1 MPRKKSKPKKRFKTM
16 SSTTQSTPTTM
27 SGAKDKIKNTSS
39 KPEPI
44 TSTPIATSSIKPH
57 HEQKRKREAL
67 SSDSSADSFVLDL
80 DSEQIKVKIQRIIE
94 ESVNVATEAAIQAAK
109 KTIQTGLESIFSH
122 RIDILES
129 RIFDLEKNY
138 DKQLEW
144 NSKLSKDLVEL
155 LNDNKAKTLK
165 ISTLH
170 SELNMVHKD
179 LKQHR
184 FQINETAQYTR
195 KNTVRIFGIVQ
206 TEEKE
211 NTHDVVQKLLKEKL
225 SLDNIDIEIAH
236 RIGPVKDSDENV
248 NTRRP
253 IICKMLRRTDKIKV
267 IASRRKLKGQKV
279 SISDELTKLNF
290 ELLKSLQEHEL
301 IDQAWS
307 YNGKIFA
314 KHKNNDIKR
323 IIDIA
328 DVSRV
333 FSNRT
338 KLDEIE
344 FVLCNELQYDVICI
358 SETWLKPDI
367 SFEDI
372 KIDNYNTYRRD
383 RADGFGYGGVAIY
396 VSDRLYS
403 MRRQELE
410 IQGLEF
416 LCIEV
421 KTKDKSILVSVCYR
435 PPNVTANERKKFTDS
450 FTAVIEN
457 MKSHSPD
464 VCLILGDFN
473 DRCVSWFDSHS
484 HSELGLTLF
493 NLAHRYGLSQLIDE
507 PTRYTDSNATLLDLI
522 FTDNERCVSDF
533 GVSPPLL
540 NLDHCIIF
548 CKLSLKVSKS
558 RAFQRRVWD
567 YKSADFNSLNTAL
580 LNAPFDSAY
589 EIFDDV
595 NDIASYTSDLITS
608 ACSEFIPNKIVT
620 IRHRDKPWMSNEVRR
635 AIRKRDRCFKK
646 YQRTRRDEDKLYHIV
661 ARREV
666 NRLKRDAKQ
675 RYEINIIRSF
685 SRENLNPRKFWSL
698 SKSVLGYNSD
708 RTIPPLKDNMNLIS
722 DDLEKAELLNC
733 YFSAQMHLGQHENDL
748 PALPPLSFLT
758 VERLQEIVAVE
769 EDVLKYLRQSNPHK
783 SCGPDGISNHI
794 LKYCAHSLYKP
805 LTKLFNF
812 SLHSGVYPS
821 LWKVSNVCPVYKNKG
836 DKNIMSNYR
845 PIALLS
851 SVSKILE
858 KVIYKAI
865 YEFCEFND
873 LLISEN
879 SGFKKNDSTVNQL
892 ITITHEIYKSLD
904 SGKDVCTIFLDVSKA
919 FDKKKQIPHYPP
931 LILNNVNIKRVTCH
945 KHLGLILNDK
955 LSWTDHIAD
964 ICKKCHNKLN
974 TILRMRH
981 ILPRLCIEKLYK
993 TFVRSLLDYADV
1005 IYDNC
1010 TSADS
1015 ANIEHVQR
1023 RACIISTGAIRV
1035 TKHVTLLKEVGLEL
1049 LKTRRQVH
1057 RLTYLYKIKNHLVPD
1072 YLCNFHPLF
1081 HHNTENYNL
1090 RRHANLIPIR
1100 SRTVAYYNSFL
1111 LATIRDWNSLSAEL
1125 ITATSLASFKRLLKK
1140 NLNLCSKKIY
1150 SRGHGYEKKI
1160 HTRLRLGLSALNDHL
1175 YKYNLTL
1182 NRFCDFCP
1190 GNCIEN
1196 TEHYL
1201 IHCAR
1206 YTNYRITLLL
1216 GIKNLLCPDINIA
1229 MLRDLCPNYLSKILI
1244 EGSDDLSDDTNLEMF
1259 ECVFR
1264 FIKSSNRFSR

>member
-1 MPRKKSKPKKRFKTM
+1 M

-179 LKQHR
+179 LKQHL

-267 IASRRKLKGQKV
+267 VASRRKLKGQKV

-307 YNGKIFA
+307 YNVTSGTIHPNPGPSGDLSVCHLNARSLYSFDTVLK
-314 KHKNNDIKR
+314 
-323 IIDIA
+323 
-328 DVSRV
+328 
-333 FSNRT
+333 SNRT

-522 FTDNERCVSDF
+522 FTDNERCVYRTSELAHPYLISTIALF
-533 GVSPPLL
+533 S
-540 NLDHCIIF
+540 
-548 CKLSLKVSKS
+548 
-558 RAFQRRVWD
+558 RRVWD

-769 EDVLKYLRQSNPHK
+769 EDVLKYLRQS
-783 SCGPDGISNHI
+783 
-794 LKYCAHSLYKP
+794 KP
-805 LTKLFNF
+805 
-812 SLHSGVYPS
+812 P
-821 LWKVSNVCPVYKNKG
+821 
-836 DKNIMSNYR
+836 
-845 PIALLS
+845 
-851 SVSKILE
+851 
-858 KVIYKAI
+858 
-865 YEFCEFND
+865 
-873 LLISEN
+873 
-879 SGFKKNDSTVNQL
+879 
-892 ITITHEIYKSLD
+892 
-904 SGKDVCTIFLDVSKA
+904 
-919 FDKKKQIPHYPP
+919 
-931 LILNNVNIKRVTCH
+931 
-945 KHLGLILNDK
+945 
-955 LSWTDHIAD
+955 
-964 ICKKCHNKLN
+964 
-974 TILRMRH
+974 
-981 ILPRLCIEKLYK
+981 
-993 TFVRSLLDYADV
+993 
-1005 IYDNC
+1005 
-1010 TSADS
+1010 
-1015 ANIEHVQR
+1015 
-1023 RACIISTGAIRV
+1023 
-1035 TKHVTLLKEVGLEL
+1035 
-1049 LKTRRQVH
+1049 
-1057 RLTYLYKIKNHLVPD
+1057 
-1072 YLCNFHPLF
+1072 
-1081 HHNTENYNL
+1081 
-1090 RRHANLIPIR
+1090 
-1100 SRTVAYYNSFL
+1100 
-1111 LATIRDWNSLSAEL
+1111 
-1125 ITATSLASFKRLLKK
+1125 
-1140 NLNLCSKKIY
+1140 
-1150 SRGHGYEKKI
+1150 
-1160 HTRLRLGLSALNDHL
+1160 
-1175 YKYNLTL
+1175 
-1182 NRFCDFCP
+1182 
-1190 GNCIEN
+1190 
-1196 TEHYL
+1196 
-1201 IHCAR
+1201 
-1206 YTNYRITLLL
+1206 
-1216 GIKNLLCPDINIA
+1216 
-1229 MLRDLCPNYLSKILI
+1229 
-1244 EGSDDLSDDTNLEMF
+1244 
-1259 ECVFR
+1259 
-1264 FIKSSNRFSR
+1264 

>member
-170 SELNMVHKD
+170 SELNIIQKEIKH
-179 LKQHR
+179 Q
-184 FQINETAQYTR
+184 
-195 KNTVRIFGIVQ
+195 
-206 TEEKE
+206 EKE

-435 PPNVTANERKKFTDS
+435 PPNVTANE
-450 FTAVIEN
+450 
-457 MKSHSPD
+457 
-464 VCLILGDFN
+464 
-473 DRCVSWFDSHS
+473 DRIS
-484 HSELGLTLF
+484 
-493 NLAHRYGLSQLIDE
+493 
-507 PTRYTDSNATLLDLI
+507 
-522 FTDNERCVSDF
+522 
-533 GVSPPLL
+533 
-540 NLDHCIIF
+540 
-548 CKLSLKVSKS
+548 
-558 RAFQRRVWD
+558 
-567 YKSADFNSLNTAL
+567 
-580 LNAPFDSAY
+580 
-589 EIFDDV
+589 
-595 NDIASYTSDLITS
+595 
-608 ACSEFIPNKIVT
+608 CS
-620 IRHRDKPWMSNEVRR
+620 
-635 AIRKRDRCFKK
+635 C
-646 YQRTRRDEDKLYHIV
+646 
-661 ARREV
+661 
-666 NRLKRDAKQ
+666 
-675 RYEINIIRSF
+675 
-685 SRENLNPRKFWSL
+685 
-698 SKSVLGYNSD
+698 
-708 RTIPPLKDNMNLIS
+708 
-722 DDLEKAELLNC
+722 
-733 YFSAQMHLGQHENDL
+733 
-748 PALPPLSFLT
+748 
-758 VERLQEIVAVE
+758 
-769 EDVLKYLRQSNPHK
+769 
-783 SCGPDGISNHI
+783 
-794 LKYCAHSLYKP
+794 
-805 LTKLFNF
+805 
-812 SLHSGVYPS
+812 
-821 LWKVSNVCPVYKNKG
+821 
-836 DKNIMSNYR
+836 
-845 PIALLS
+845 
-851 SVSKILE
+851 
-858 KVIYKAI
+858 
-865 YEFCEFND
+865 
-873 LLISEN
+873 
-879 SGFKKNDSTVNQL
+879 
-892 ITITHEIYKSLD
+892 
-904 SGKDVCTIFLDVSKA
+904 
-919 FDKKKQIPHYPP
+919 
-931 LILNNVNIKRVTCH
+931 
-945 KHLGLILNDK
+945 
-955 LSWTDHIAD
+955 
-964 ICKKCHNKLN
+964 
-974 TILRMRH
+974 
-981 ILPRLCIEKLYK
+981 
-993 TFVRSLLDYADV
+993 
-1005 IYDNC
+1005 
-1010 TSADS
+1010 
-1015 ANIEHVQR
+1015 
-1023 RACIISTGAIRV
+1023 
-1035 TKHVTLLKEVGLEL
+1035 
-1049 LKTRRQVH
+1049 
-1057 RLTYLYKIKNHLVPD
+1057 
-1072 YLCNFHPLF
+1072 
-1081 HHNTENYNL
+1081 
-1090 RRHANLIPIR
+1090 
-1100 SRTVAYYNSFL
+1100 
-1111 LATIRDWNSLSAEL
+1111 
-1125 ITATSLASFKRLLKK
+1125 
-1140 NLNLCSKKIY
+1140 
-1150 SRGHGYEKKI
+1150 
-1160 HTRLRLGLSALNDHL
+1160 
-1175 YKYNLTL
+1175 
-1182 NRFCDFCP
+1182 
-1190 GNCIEN
+1190 
-1196 TEHYL
+1196 
-1201 IHCAR
+1201 
-1206 YTNYRITLLL
+1206 
-1216 GIKNLLCPDINIA
+1216 
-1229 MLRDLCPNYLSKILI
+1229 
-1244 EGSDDLSDDTNLEMF
+1244 
-1259 ECVFR
+1259 
-1264 FIKSSNRFSR
+1264 

>member
-1 MPRKKSKPKKRFKTM
+1 MIGVDQYRACIGRFH
-16 SSTTQSTPTTM
+16 
-27 SGAKDKIKNTSS
+27 NTIVS
-39 KPEPI
+39 
-44 TSTPIATSSIKPH
+44 
-57 HEQKRKREAL
+57 
-67 SSDSSADSFVLDL
+67 
-80 DSEQIKVKIQRIIE
+80 
-94 ESVNVATEAAIQAAK
+94 
-109 KTIQTGLESIFSH
+109 
-122 RIDILES
+122 
-129 RIFDLEKNY
+129 
-138 DKQLEW
+138 KQLRI
-144 NSKLSKDLVEL
+144 NSSHF
-155 LNDNKAKTLK
+155 LN
-165 ISTLH
+165 STLSH
-170 SELNMVHKD
+170 SRYVYVFCSVITVLSFSVSLHKLAMMIFLLLVTSGTIHPNPGPSGDLSVCHLNARSLYSFDTV
-179 LKQHR
+179 LK
-184 FQINETAQYTR
+184 
-195 KNTVRIFGIVQ
+195 
-206 TEEKE
+206 
-211 NTHDVVQKLLKEKL
+211 
-225 SLDNIDIEIAH
+225 
-236 RIGPVKDSDENV
+236 
-248 NTRRP
+248 
-253 IICKMLRRTDKIKV
+253 
-267 IASRRKLKGQKV
+267 
-279 SISDELTKLNF
+279 
-290 ELLKSLQEHEL
+290 
-301 IDQAWS
+301 
-307 YNGKIFA
+307 
-314 KHKNNDIKR
+314 
-323 IIDIA
+323 
-328 DVSRV
+328 
-333 FSNRT
+333 SNRT

-919 FDKKKQIPHYPP
+919 FDKVWHKGLIFKLKQFGICGSLLSLVENYLSGRTQRVVINGQTSSSQNTYAGVPQGSILGPLLFLIYVNDIKDGIVSNIKLFADDTSLVKQIDDISDCFQTLNSDLVTLNTWAQQWCVTFNAEKTEYLIISKKKQIPHYPP

-1244 EGSDDLSDDTNLEMF
+1244 EGSDDLSDDTNLELF

>member
-1 MPRKKSKPKKRFKTM
+1 MMIFLLLVT
-16 SSTTQSTPTTM
+16 
-27 SGAKDKIKNTSS
+27 SGTIHPNPGPSGD
-39 KPEPI
+39 
-44 TSTPIATSSIKPH
+44 
-57 HEQKRKREAL
+57 L
-67 SSDSSADSFVLDL
+67 SVCHLNARSLYSFDTVL
-80 DSEQIKVKIQRIIE
+80 K
-94 ESVNVATEAAIQAAK
+94 
-109 KTIQTGLESIFSH
+109 
-122 RIDILES
+122 
-129 RIFDLEKNY
+129 
-138 DKQLEW
+138 
-144 NSKLSKDLVEL
+144 
-155 LNDNKAKTLK
+155 
-165 ISTLH
+165 
-170 SELNMVHKD
+170 
-179 LKQHR
+179 
-184 FQINETAQYTR
+184 
-195 KNTVRIFGIVQ
+195 
-206 TEEKE
+206 
-211 NTHDVVQKLLKEKL
+211 
-225 SLDNIDIEIAH
+225 
-236 RIGPVKDSDENV
+236 
-248 NTRRP
+248 
-253 IICKMLRRTDKIKV
+253 
-267 IASRRKLKGQKV
+267 
-279 SISDELTKLNF
+279 
-290 ELLKSLQEHEL
+290 
-301 IDQAWS
+301 
-307 YNGKIFA
+307 
-314 KHKNNDIKR
+314 
-323 IIDIA
+323 
-328 DVSRV
+328 
-333 FSNRT
+333 SNRT

-783 SCGPDGISNHI
+783 SCGPDGISNH
-794 LKYCAHSLYKP
+794 
-805 LTKLFNF
+805 
-812 SLHSGVYPS
+812 
-821 LWKVSNVCPVYKNKG
+821 KV
-836 DKNIMSNYR
+836 
-845 PIALLS
+845 
-851 SVSKILE
+851 
-858 KVIYKAI
+858 
-865 YEFCEFND
+865 
-873 LLISEN
+873 
-879 SGFKKNDSTVNQL
+879 
-892 ITITHEIYKSLD
+892 
-904 SGKDVCTIFLDVSKA
+904 
-919 FDKKKQIPHYPP
+919 
-931 LILNNVNIKRVTCH
+931 
-945 KHLGLILNDK
+945 
-955 LSWTDHIAD
+955 
-964 ICKKCHNKLN
+964 
-974 TILRMRH
+974 
-981 ILPRLCIEKLYK
+981 
-993 TFVRSLLDYADV
+993 
-1005 IYDNC
+1005 
-1010 TSADS
+1010 
-1015 ANIEHVQR
+1015 
-1023 RACIISTGAIRV
+1023 
-1035 TKHVTLLKEVGLEL
+1035 
-1049 LKTRRQVH
+1049 
-1057 RLTYLYKIKNHLVPD
+1057 
-1072 YLCNFHPLF
+1072 
-1081 HHNTENYNL
+1081 
-1090 RRHANLIPIR
+1090 
-1100 SRTVAYYNSFL
+1100 
-1111 LATIRDWNSLSAEL
+1111 
-1125 ITATSLASFKRLLKK
+1125 
-1140 NLNLCSKKIY
+1140 LCS
-1150 SRGHGYEKKI
+1150 
-1160 HTRLRLGLSALNDHL
+1160 
-1175 YKYNLTL
+1175 
-1182 NRFCDFCP
+1182 
-1190 GNCIEN
+1190 
-1196 TEHYL
+1196 
-1201 IHCAR
+1201 
-1206 YTNYRITLLL
+1206 
-1216 GIKNLLCPDINIA
+1216 
-1229 MLRDLCPNYLSKILI
+1229 
-1244 EGSDDLSDDTNLEMF
+1244 
-1259 ECVFR
+1259 
-1264 FIKSSNRFSR
+1264 FSV